1 MKHIIKVFHEEIF
14 WFDSWKNPQKIGEFQ
29 HIFWQIL
36 AHVSQINELQR
47 LRQE

>member
-1 MKHIIKVFHEEIF
+1 MRKYFGLIHEKIR
-14 WFDSWKNPQKIGEFQ
+14 KKIGKFQ
-29 HIFWQIL
+29 HFFWQIL